1 MWQQVGRIS
10 NKILGVKGFILKWN
24 ILDRTTLM
32 NGNKLLIIISSRLLE
47 GDATWIK
54 DDQTGCQQE
63 GPS

>member
-1 MWQQVGRIS
+1 
-10 NKILGVKGFILKWN
+10 
-24 ILDRTTLM
+24 M
-32 NGNKLLIIISSRLLE
+32 NANKLLIIISSRLLE